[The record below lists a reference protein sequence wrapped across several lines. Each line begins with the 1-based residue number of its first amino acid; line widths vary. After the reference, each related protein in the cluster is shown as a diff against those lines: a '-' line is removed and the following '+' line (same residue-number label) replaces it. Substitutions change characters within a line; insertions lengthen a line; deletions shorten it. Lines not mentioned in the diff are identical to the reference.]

1 MKLEKLQPG
10 MTVYDVGRTKMGN
23 TTLSTVSVWGVHVV
37 SVDANKKTV
46 VARWNGNA
54 ERTYYPGTWSKW
66 REKRPMLI
74 RTGMGAHR
82 LANREEI
89 AAAKA
94 AAAVTPN
101 VELTGAGTASVLN
114 AKLGAE
120 Q

>member
-101 VELTGAGTASVLN
+101 DQAQGEAQGSSRLSP
-114 AKLGAE
+114 GAE
-120 Q
+120 G

>member
-23 TTLSTVSVWGVHVV
+23 TTLSTVSVWGVHIV
-37 SVDANKKTV
+37 SVNTEKQTV
-46 VARWNGNA
+46 VARWNGNK
-54 ERTYYPGTWSKW
+54 ESTYSPRTWSKW

-82 LANREEI
+82 LATREEI

-94 AAAVTPN
+94 SSVVPPN
-101 VELTGAGTASVLN
+101 VEVTGAERASP
-114 AKLGAE
+114 AKRPCGP
-120 Q
+120 QG